1 MPKAVTAYTLKTQL
15 GRILREVG
23 ANEQFLVLR
32 RNRPIGVFMSVED
45 YVREHPDQYE
55 DVEDFIDTFL
65 EEGDREFQQSLRKGA
80 REIERG
86 HYLSH
91 RDLKLA
97 LANKKLR

>member
-1 MPKAVTAYTLKTQL
+1 MAKAVTAHILKTQL

-32 RNRPIGVFMSVED
+32 RNHPVGIFMGIED
-45 YVREHPDQYE
+45 YVRQHPDRYE

-65 EEGDREFQQSLRKGA
+65 EEGDPEFQRSLRKGA

-86 HYLSH
+86 HYLS
-91 RDLKLA
+91 RSALKLA
-97 LANKKLR
+97 LVNKKLR